1 MVYIYTMSGEM
12 RANIPHFMKK
22 ARFNPRRSTILLQ
35 NVIIK
40 IHIPIAQ
47 KYSGRYNGDM
57 EGCPWIS
64 GN

>member
-1 MVYIYTMSGEM
+1 MVYIYIIRCEIRT
-12 RANIPHFMKK
+12 NIPYFTKN
-22 ARFNPRRSTILLQ
+22 ARSNPRRSTILFQ

-47 KYSGRYNGDM
+47 KYSGRYNGNM